1 MRWNRVRSCALVGCF
16 ALAAAAL
23 ADDSAPADGPGW
35 TGITQPRE
43 VIAVRQAL
51 MIEIERLMRPLDSFT
66 AGQPAELADL
76 RSAAT
81 TIAPMLLVTPHLF
94 PPTTNLYDPAAE
106 EPATLAMP
114 AIWQNFAAFAALATA
129 SAAAA
134 TTAAEKTD
142 AEELRAA
149 ARTLRATCDAC
160 HAPYLRPY
168 VAAEVSKEDL
178 DFDFDSVL
186 PPQ

>member
-1 MRWNRVRSCALVGCF
+1 MRWNRIRSCALVVCLG
-16 ALAAAAL
+16 LGTAAL
-23 ADDSAPADGPGW
+23 ADDSAPTDGPGW

-43 VIAVRQAL
+43 IIAVRQAL
-51 MIEIERLMRPLDSFT
+51 MIEIERLLQPIDSFT

-94 PPTTNLYDPAAE
+94 PPTTNLYDSSAE
-106 EPATLAMP
+106 QPATLAMP

-129 SAAAA
+129 SSAAAA
-134 TTAAEKTD
+134 TLADTAD

-149 ARTLRATCDAC
+149 ARALRATCDAC

-168 VAAEVSKEDL
+168 VASKVGKEDL
-178 DFDFDSVL
+178 EFDFDSVL
-186 PPQ
+186 SPQ